1 MEDYVAL
8 YGGAFDPFHH
18 GHQYIVDELKVLKF
32 KKIILLPTGNSP
44 FNKKLT
50 SYNHRLHM
58 INLAV
63 TGVEISN
70 YEIMR
75 LDNPTYTIDS
85 IDHFLKEYPKICF
98 VMGEDSFYKFKK
110 WKNWQ
115 QILNK
120 TKILVIN
127 RGSNSKNFF
136 NFTRSE
142 NFAIENDLKEFIT
155 SSNQLIYYHQGRG
168 YNISSSEIK
177 MYLKNRELAECNK
190 QLNKKILD
198 YILEFNLYGVD

>member
-1 MEDYVAL
+1 
-8 YGGAFDPFHH
+8 
-18 GHQYIVDELKVLKF
+18 
-32 KKIILLPTGNSP
+32 
-44 FNKKLT
+44 
-50 SYNHRLHM
+50 
-58 INLAV
+58 
-63 TGVEISN
+63 
-70 YEIMR
+70 
-75 LDNPTYTIDS
+75 
-85 IDHFLKEYPKICF
+85 
-98 VMGEDSFYKFKK
+98 MGEDSFYQFKK

>member
-8 YGGAFDPFHH
+8 YGGAFDPFHN
-18 GHQYIVDELKVLKF
+18 GHQYIVDVLKVLSF

-44 FNKKLT
+44 FTKKLT
-50 SYNHRLHM
+50 HSNHRLHM

-70 YEIMR
+70 YEILR
-75 LDNPTYTIDS
+75 SDNPSYTIDS
-85 IDHFLKEYPKICF
+85 IHHFLKEYPKICF
-98 VMGEDSFYKFKK
+98 VMGEDSFYHFKK
-110 WKNWQ
+110 WKDWQ
-115 QILNK
+115 QLLNK

-127 RGSNSKNFF
+127 RGANSKNFF
-136 NFTRSE
+136 NFIRSE
-142 NFAIENDLKEFIT
+142 KFTIENNFEDFIT
-155 SSNQLIYYHQGRG
+155 SANQIIHYHQGRG

-177 MYLKNRELAECNK
+177 MNLKNRELAECSK
-190 QLNKKILD
+190 HLNKKILD

>member
-18 GHQYIVDELKVLKF
+18 GHQYILDELKVLGF
-32 KKIILLPTGNSP
+32 KKIILLPTGNSV

-50 SYNHRLHM
+50 PSNHRIHM

-63 TGVEISN
+63 IGVEISN
-70 YEIMR
+70 YEILSM
-75 LDNPTYTIDS
+75 DNPSYTIDS

-98 VMGEDSFYKFKK
+98 VMGEDSFYQFKK
-110 WKNWQ
+110 WKDWQ

-136 NFTRSE
+136 NFIRSE
-142 NFAIENDLKEFIT
+142 KFTIENDFKKFIT
-155 SSNQLIYYHQGRG
+155 SANQHIYYHQGLG
-168 YNISSSEIK
+168 YNTSSSEIK
-177 MYLKNRELAECNK
+177 MYLQNRELADCRK
-190 QLNKKILD
+190 HLNKKILD